1 MSSLNLKQLEV
12 FAAVVEY
19 GSFTEAAEH
28 LYIAQST
35 VSTHINA
42 LEETLE
48 VVLFERTSK
57 KHITLTADGKRV

>member
-35 VSTHINA
+35 VSTRRARWGRICSA
-42 LEETLE
+42 S
-48 VVLFERTSK
+48 R
-57 KHITLTADGKRV
+57 